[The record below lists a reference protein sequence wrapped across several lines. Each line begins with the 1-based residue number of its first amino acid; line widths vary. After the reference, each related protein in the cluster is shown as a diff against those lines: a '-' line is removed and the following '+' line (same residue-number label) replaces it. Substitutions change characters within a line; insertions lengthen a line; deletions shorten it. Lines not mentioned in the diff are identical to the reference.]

1 MQGGPDPALPQT
13 FVEQQPGGARVSP
26 GQERGEIA
34 GQGAVVAGKKQGVP
48 GDESAAASNLLLM
61 RTYSA

>member
-34 GQGAVVAGKKQGVP
+34 GQGAVVAGISRVCLVNEP
-48 GDESAAASNLLLM
+48 AAASNVLLM